1 LSLPKKRNI
10 ILGDGK
16 TSAPNLDAE
25 TRGKTVMKPTI
36 KISARKSDLAR
47 LQAYM
52 VGDAI
57 RKHFK
62 NYQIDYSFR
71 ESLGDKNLE
80 NPLWKMPEKGVFT
93 QDFKEDLING
103 RTDLVVHSWK
113 DIPIEDSGTT
123 SISGTLVRAD
133 ERDVLLFKK
142 DLITAGV
149 KNLKIFSSSPRRE
162 FNLTPF
168 FQWSLPFKPDSI
180 QFIPVRGN
188 IQTRVL
194 KTLESTEAHGIIVA
208 KAALDRL
215 LTTTRK
221 EFNPTQK
228 FLRKALKKFA
238 IQVIPLSQSP
248 TSAAQGSLA
257 IEINSSNTRAKKVV
271 KAINQGLDFKL
282 VNDERIRFK
291 QWGGGCHQKM
301 GVSFKRQGPHVLM
314 FERGL
319 DQKGDFVWNQDI
331 ITTAFGSLKKTIAAD
346 SIVES
351 HSLLEKRVGSLKPYR
366 AKKNDSL
373 IVTKG
378 NLIAEG
384 SVQPHHVWTSGIET
398 WKQLAEQGYW
408 VMGSYDSL
416 GETQSPELDILLGVK
431 PKWKKLTHKRGH
443 SKKWAKTLKLYT
455 VDYSGFENL
464 EDMKHKTFFFW
475 SHGDLF
481 LLSLKKFPW
490 LKKKTHICGLG
501 STLDTI
507 AKHIPKK
514 NIIAV
519 YNYKEWKKKWTQ

>member
-1 LSLPKKRNI
+1 
-10 ILGDGK
+10 
-16 TSAPNLDAE
+16 
-25 TRGKTVMKPTI
+25 MKPTI

-57 RKHFK
+57 KKQFK
-62 NYQIDYSFR
+62 NYQIEYSFR

-93 QDFKEDLING
+93 QDFKDDLIQG

-113 DIPIEDSGTT
+113 DIPIEDAHET
-123 SISGTLVRAD
+123 SIYGTLVRAD

-142 DLITAGV
+142 DCITTGV
-149 KNLKIFSSSPRRE
+149 KKLKIFSSSPRRE

-168 FQWSLPFKPDSI
+168 FKWSLPFKTDSI
-180 QFIPVRGN
+180 QFVPVRGN

-194 KTLESTEAHGIIVA
+194 KTIESKEAHGIIVA

-215 LTTTRK
+215 LTASRK
-221 EFNPTQK
+221 EFGPTQK
-228 FLRKALKKFA
+228 FLRKALKQFA
-238 IQVIPLSQSP
+238 IQIIPLSQSP

-257 IEINSSNTRAKKVV
+257 IEINSRNLRIKKVI
-271 KAINQGLDFKL
+271 KSINQDLDFKL

-301 GVSFKRQGPHVLM
+301 GVSFKRQGSHVLM

-319 DQKGDFVWNQDI
+319 DQRGNFVWNQDI
-331 ITTAFGSLKKTIAAD
+331 ISTEFKLVKTPIAAD

-351 HSLLEKRVGSLKPYR
+351 HTLLEKNVGNLKPYR
-366 AKKNDSL
+366 AKASDSL
-373 IVTKG
+373 IITKG
-378 NLIAEG
+378 NLLASQ
-384 SVQPHHVWTSGIET
+384 SVQPKHVWTSGIET
-398 WKQLAEQGYW
+398 WKQLAELGYW

-416 GETQSPELDILLGVK
+416 GETQSPELDILFGGK
-431 PKWKKLTHKRGH
+431 PKWKKLTHKKGH

-464 EDMKHKTFFFW
+464 ENMKHKACFYW

-481 LLSLKKFPW
+481 LLSLRKFPW

-507 AKHIPKK
+507 AKYIPKK
-514 NIIAV
+514 NIVAV

>member
-1 LSLPKKRNI
+1 
-10 ILGDGK
+10 
-16 TSAPNLDAE
+16 
-25 TRGKTVMKPTI
+25 MKPTI

-52 VGDAI
+52 VGDTI
-57 RKHFK
+57 SKKFK
-62 NYQIDYSFR
+62 KYKIEYSFR
-71 ESLGDKNLE
+71 ESLGDRNLE

-93 QDFKEDLING
+93 QDFKEDLIQG

-113 DIPIEDSGTT
+113 DIPIEEDAVT
-123 SISGTLVRAD
+123 SIFGTLSRAD

-142 DLITAGV
+142 KFIAEPSED
-149 KNLKIFSSSPRRE
+149 LKIFSSSPRRE

-168 FQWSLPFKPDSI
+168 FQWSLPFKPKAI

-194 KTLESTEAHGIIVA
+194 KTIDSDDVHGIIVA

-215 LTTTRK
+215 LKASQK
-221 EFNPTQK
+221 EFKPTQV
-228 FLRKALKKFA
+228 FLRKALKTFA
-238 IQVIPLSQSP
+238 LQVIPLSQSP

-257 IEINSSNTRAKKVV
+257 IEINSTNARAKTVV
-271 KAINQGLDFKL
+271 KAIRQDLDFKL
-282 VNDERIRFK
+282 VNLERARFK

-301 GVSFKRQGPHVLM
+301 GVTFKRHGSNVLM

-319 DQKGDFVWNQDI
+319 DQKNKFVWTQDI
-331 ITTAFGSLKKTIAAD
+331 VSTEFGSCSAPFPVD
-346 SIVES
+346 SIVEV
-351 HSLLEKRVGSLKPYR
+351 HSLLEKQVTGLKPYR
-366 AKKNDSL
+366 AKKSDSL

-384 SVQPHHVWTSGIET
+384 SVQPQNLWTSGVET
-398 WKQLAEQGYW
+398 WKQLAEKGYW
-408 VMGSYDSL
+408 VMGSYDSI
-416 GETQSPELDILLGVK
+416 GEAHAPEVDSLLGVK
-431 PKWKKLTHKRGH
+431 PKWKKLTHKKGH
-443 SKKWAKTLKLYT
+443 TKKWAKTLKLYT
-455 VDYSGFENL
+455 VEYSGL
-464 EDMKHKTFFFW
+464 DGLKDVKHKTCFYW

-481 LLSLKKFPW
+481 LVCLKKFPW

-507 AKHIPKK
+507 AKRIPQK
-514 NIIAV
+514 NIISV